1 MTIVKEDMG
10 AILRDGVITHE
21 EVRER
26 LTHPEKTSAGRLR
39 SWTRDEDIALAWAV
53 YRNQSTADV
62 LREIGRS
69 TIR

>member
-1 MTIVKEDMG
+1 MTIT
-10 AILRDGVITHE
+10 L
-21 EVRER
+21 
-26 LTHPEKTSAGRLR
+26 EKTSAGRLR
-39 SWTRDEDIALAWAV
+39 SWIRDEDIALAWAV